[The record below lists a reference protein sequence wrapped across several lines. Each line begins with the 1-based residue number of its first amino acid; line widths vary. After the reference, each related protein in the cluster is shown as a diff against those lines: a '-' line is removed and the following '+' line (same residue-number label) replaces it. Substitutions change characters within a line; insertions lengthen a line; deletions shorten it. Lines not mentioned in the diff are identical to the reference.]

1 MTLSYAKLRVTLLVL
16 ALVASV
22 AEGVPQ
28 GWAGQDVRACD
39 VLDIQGAGRVIGAGT
54 EHPGGDTEQLTCLYS
69 NPGVAML
76 TIQLWPA
83 ESYDQV
89 TILKPHTPVQ
99 IGDKA
104 RYNVEKTGAVAVQL
118 VTGSHSVTLSVRPMG
133 KSRTDYLEP
142 LLSAAREV
150 AVRLRQLK

>member
-1 MTLSYAKLRVTLLVL
+1 MILSFSKLGVTLAVL
-16 ALVASV
+16 ALVPNV
-22 AEGVPQ
+22 AGGVHPS
-28 GWAGQDVRACD
+28 WAGQEVRACD
-39 VLDIQGAGRVIGAGT
+39 VLDIQGAGRVIGPGT
-54 EHPGGDTEQLTCLYS
+54 EHPGGDTEQLTCLHS

>member
-1 MTLSYAKLRVTLLVL
+1 
-16 ALVASV
+16 
-22 AEGVPQ
+22 
-28 GWAGQDVRACD
+28 
-39 VLDIQGAGRVIGAGT
+39 IQGASRVIRPST

-83 ESYDQV
+83 ESYDQM

-104 RYNVEKTGAVAVQL
+104 RYNVQKTGVVAVQL
-118 VTGSHSVTLSVRPMG
+118 VTGSHSVTLNVQPMS
-133 KSRTDYLEP
+133 KPKTDYLEP

-150 AVRLRQLK
+150 ATRLR

>member
-1 MTLSYAKLRVTLLVL
+1 MTLSYAKLGMTLLAL
-16 ALVASV
+16 ALVAGV
-22 AEGVPQ
+22 AKGVQQ
-28 GWAGQDVRACD
+28 GWAGQEVRACD
-39 VLDIQGAGRVIGAGT
+39 VLGIQGASRVIGPGT

-104 RYNVEKTGAVAVQL
+104 RYNVQKTGVVAVQL
-118 VTGSHSVTLSVRPMG
+118 VTGAYAATLNLQPMG
-133 KSRTDYLEP
+133 KPKTDYLEP

-150 AVRLRQLK
+150 AARLR